1 MAAGYQDQYIEKG
14 TDFVSQLTLK
24 DSYGSPYDLSYFSVN
39 SVAKISYISSN
50 VALQFTSDIIDAAN
64 GVIQLSANAATT
76 ANVVPNYVG
85 RLVYDVVITDTN
97 SGAKSRV
104 LEGQITVSPSVTQ

>member
-24 DSYGSPYDLSYFSVN
+24 DSYGNPYNLTSFTVN
-39 SVAKISYISSN
+39 SQARISYITSN
-50 VALQFTSDIIDAAN
+50 VALQFTTSIADAAN
-64 GVIQLSANAATT
+64 GVIQLSANSATT
-76 ANVVPNYVG
+76 ANIVPNYASK
-85 RLVYDVVITDTN
+85 LVYDVVITDPT
-97 SGAKSRV
+97 GLKSRV